1 MGLPAA
7 SFEIRTAR
15 VWRRAVLTLSTS
27 GLLITAVWAVTLFS
41 RGEGILVLWAVP
53 AVLACGL
60 AATSARMRRGRL
72 RWDGQGWHL
81 AESVPHEV
89 PDSPGS
95 LVLAFDGGG
104 WMLLRFRASDAG
116 RWRLAGTWLAMA
128 SSDFPGDWHA
138 WRCAVYS
145 PRPDP
150 AGLSAQAPADPPA

>member
-15 VWRRAVLTLSTS
+15 AWRRAVLTLSAS
-27 GLLITAVWAVTLFS
+27 GLLITGVWVATLFS
-41 RGEGILVLWAVP
+41 RGETAWALWAVP
-53 AVLACGL
+53 AVLACLL
-60 AATSARMRRGRL
+60 AATSTGMRRGRL
-72 RWDGQGWHL
+72 RWDGQRWHL
-81 AESVPHEV
+81 SESAPRDIPE
-89 PDSPGS
+89 SPGS

-104 WMLLRFRASDAG
+104 WMLLRFRRSDAV
-116 RWRLAGTWLAMA
+116 RWQPAGTWLALA